1 MKDEGCGGGAGRVS
15 SNPRGRARAD
25 LARVES
31 TRRRG
36 ATKTKI
42 SGEVFSPGRASR
54 GAAPRACRT
63 YEAWGALGDV
73 GTDTRDGAGT
83 QKQRGR
89 CAGTVSVLG
98 KNGAPRAFVR
108 HLTRRALFSRE
119 KKPSR
124 SSPGT
129 LSQQTVQIGVTTRLA
144 RAKFDSG
151 ERGRLRNKHGWA
163 LSRVL
168 RRGLRLDA
176 PVRPRVP
183 RHLSFFAS
191 ARARCFSC
199 ARFAW
204 IIIDAMSRRKFTSTT
219 TSTAMRGTQNTVVV
233 KTPCLSK

>member
-1 MKDEGCGGGAGRVS
+1 MRDASAPTLEDA
-15 SNPRGRARAD
+15 
-25 LARVES
+25 LARISRASKAREGGV
-31 TRRRG
+31 RR
-36 ATKTKI
+36 KPI

-73 GTDTRDGAGT
+73 GTNTRDGAGT

-119 KKPSR
+119 KKSSR

-144 RAKFDSG
+144 RAKFDNG
-151 ERGRLRNKHGWA
+151 ERGRFLARRLHKHGWA
-163 LSRVL
+163 VSRVL

>member
-1 MKDEGCGGGAGRVS
+1 MRDASAPTLEDA
-15 SNPRGRARAD
+15 
-25 LARVES
+25 LARISRASKAREGGV
-31 TRRRG
+31 RR
-36 ATKTKI
+36 KPI

-119 KKPSR
+119 KKSSR
-124 SSPGT
+124 SFAGNLESTDRPDRRDHT
-129 LSQQTVQIGVTTRLA
+129 A
-144 RAKFDSG
+144 RASKVRHWR
-151 ERGRLRNKHGWA
+151 ERKVSRRLHKHGWA

>member
-1 MKDEGCGGGAGRVS
+1 MRDASAPTLEDA
-15 SNPRGRARAD
+15 
-25 LARVES
+25 LARISRASKAREGGV
-31 TRRRG
+31 RR
-36 ATKTKI
+36 KPI

-119 KKPSR
+119 KKSSR
-124 SSPGT
+124 SFAGNLESTDRPDRRHDT
-129 LSQQTVQIGVTTRLA
+129 A
-144 RAKFDSG
+144 RASKVRHWREEG
-151 ERGRLRNKHGWA
+151 LRKHGWA